1 MTQAPT
7 LGAGAAVLVLPSSR
21 SPTQRSRHMLAV
33 IRYDVQAE
41 QASRLQEV
49 YPRHRAYLEGFA
61 ESGDLLLIGTLEDPI
76 KNGSL
81 AVFRTKDSAERFVQ
95 EDPFVLEGLVRPRVL
110 EWDALDFRDQ
120 PAATS

>member
-1 MTQAPT
+1 
-7 LGAGAAVLVLPSSR
+7 
-21 SPTQRSRHMLAV
+21 MLAV